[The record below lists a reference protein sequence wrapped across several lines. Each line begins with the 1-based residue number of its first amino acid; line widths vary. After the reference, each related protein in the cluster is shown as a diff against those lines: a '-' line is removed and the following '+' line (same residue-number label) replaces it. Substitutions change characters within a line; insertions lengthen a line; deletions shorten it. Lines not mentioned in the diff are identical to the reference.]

1 MSINLPAS
9 RRWQTVGQYPVLHEH
24 DLRIEFLMRW
34 RDQEQAKHGSNQPP
48 FQRLKE
54 IALALRHLEQRLE
67 SISMVVAARD
77 AAARPRSGL

>member
-1 MSINLPAS
+1 MNHPDFDPQEGINL
-9 RRWQTVGQYPVLHEH
+9 HERDH
-24 DLRIEFLMRW
+24 RIEFLMRW

-67 SISMVVAARD
+67 SISMIAAARD
-77 AAARPRSGL
+77 AAARPARDI